1 MSVGW
6 CSVVL
11 VALLVAAAES
21 AAFVNGD
28 GDKHIFT
35 NDWAVEVFGGPAVAN
50 AIAKKHGFENRGQ
63 VSRLFLATVGSVH
76 VRRRRADGN
85 KKFLFPGGKFEE
97 LVPLC
102 SARA

>member
-50 AIAKKHGFENRGQ
+50 AIAEKHGFENRGQ
-63 VSRLFLATVGSVH
+63 VSRLVLVGSIFGH
-76 VRRRRADGN
+76 GR
-85 KKFLFPGGKFEE
+85 
-97 LVPLC
+97 
-102 SARA
+102 